1 MNGLI
6 LFNAILGLGFLI
18 AIPWAIRADHADV
31 HLMHKQG
38 SGCRDCEDR
47 S

>member
-6 LFNAILGLGFLI
+6 FLNAILALGFLL

-31 HLMHKQG
+31 HLMHRAG
-38 SGCRDCEDR
+38 SGCRDCEDL